1 MTKWLSLT
9 AAGLA
14 LALGGCA
21 ETDQASD
28 KAKSG
33 TGRELVRQACGDKA
47 LAVYERESR
56 GQGAVRKL
64 AIARRIAD
72 DCRAGRP
79 IQ

>member
-1 MTKWLSLT
+1 MTKWFST
-9 AAGLA
+9 AAAGLA

-28 KAKSG
+28 KAKSS
-33 TGRELVRQACGDKA
+33 TGREIVRQACGDKA
-47 LAVYERESR
+47 LGVYERESK
-56 GQGAVRKL
+56 GQGALRKV